1 MGPSLLSIPIVL
13 RYRLTSRSKFYQ
25 TWFLT
30 FQVVIY
36 FLGGC
41 LTSWSRGLHH
51 LVLELGFKNQV
62 ISFIFFLLVLAS
74 LGLVFFYSVFIIL
87 YLTFS
92 SLCQGF
98 HNKKKSFILFYF
110 FSILEYISS
119 IKRKKKKKEKNI
131 KMSLCR
137 ICHSTQKG
145 IIWTKQIQKILK
157 FYILVLVVIIAFHM
171 KFKPIY
177 KSFAIVTNVGIITC

>member
-1 MGPSLLSIPIVL
+1 LTSSAYLGFLDPRLSMCPSFLSIPIVL
-13 RYRLTSRSKFYQ
+13 RYRVTSRSKFYQ

-41 LTSWSRGLHH
+41 LTSWSRSLHH

-74 LGLVFFYSVFIIL
+74 LGLVFFYLVFIIL
-87 YLTFS
+87 CLKFS

-98 HNKKKSFILFYF
+98 HNKKKVLFYF
-110 FSILEYISS
+110 ILFSILEYISS
-119 IKRKKKKKEKNI
+119 IKRKKKKKK
-131 KMSLCR
+131 KTLK
-137 ICHSTQKG
+137 CHFVESATVHKKG
-145 IIWTKQIQKILK
+145 
-157 FYILVLVVIIAFHM
+157 
-171 KFKPIY
+171 
-177 KSFAIVTNVGIITC
+177 